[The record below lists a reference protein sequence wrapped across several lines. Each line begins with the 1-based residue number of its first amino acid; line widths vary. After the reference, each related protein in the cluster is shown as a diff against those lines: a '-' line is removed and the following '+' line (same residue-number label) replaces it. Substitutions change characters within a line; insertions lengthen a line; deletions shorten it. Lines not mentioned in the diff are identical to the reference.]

1 MVIFMI
7 TLSEFKKTKDFLVC
21 VDSDGCA
28 MDTMD
33 IKHIKCF
40 GPCMVEV
47 WQLQKWEKDIL
58 KRWNEINLYTLT
70 RGINRFKGLSLALSE
85 INEQY
90 RAIDG
95 IDDLIYWSKNADE
108 LSNTSLKKEIEK
120 SPEKGIFK
128 LALKWSENV
137 NEAIKKLPE
146 SEIKPFPLVKEALKL
161 AHEKADVAIVSSA
174 NLGAVLD
181 EWEKHGLLEHTD
193 IVLTQNV
200 GSKAFCISELL
211 KKGYNN
217 KKVVMCGDAPGDL
230 KAAESN
236 KVYYFPILVKSEEKS
251 WQTFINQGF
260 SHLLNDSYEE
270 YETIIKRDFYKNL
283 GAE

>member
-1 MVIFMI
+1 MI

-47 WQLQKWEKDIL
+47 WALQKWEKEIL

-85 INEQY
+85 ISEQY
-90 RAIDG
+90 QPIDG
-95 IDDLIYWSKNADE
+95 IDDLVHWSNNADE
-108 LSNTSLKKEIEK
+108 LSNASLEKEIK
-120 SPEKGIFK
+120 NAPEKEIFK

-137 NEAIKKLPE
+137 NEAIKKLPQ

-211 KKGYNN
+211 KKGYDN

-236 KVYYFPILVKSEEKS
+236 KIYYFPILVKNEEKS
-251 WQTFINQGF
+251 WQDFINQGF
-260 SHLLNDSYEE
+260 SHLLDGSYEE

>member
-1 MVIFMI
+1 MV

-40 GPCMVEV
+40 DPCMVEV
-47 WQLQKWEKDIL
+47 WQLQKWENEIL

-85 INEQY
+85 INKQY

-95 IDDLIYWSKNADE
+95 INDLIYWSENADE
-108 LSNTSLKKEIEK
+108 LSNASLEKEIK
-120 SPEKGIFK
+120 NAPEKEIFK

-211 KKGYNN
+211 KKGYDN

-236 KVYYFPILVKSEEKS
+236 KVYYFPILVKNEEKS
-251 WQTFINQGF
+251 WQDFINQGF
-260 SHLLNDSYEE
+260 SHLLDDSYEE

>member
-1 MVIFMI
+1 MI

-33 IKHIKCF
+33 IKHIRCF

-47 WQLQKWEKDIL
+47 WQLQKWENEIL

-70 RGINRFKGLSLALSE
+70 RGINRFKGLSLALNE

-95 IDDLIYWSKNADE
+95 IEDLIYWSDNADE
-108 LSNTSLKKEIEK
+108 LSNTSLEKEIEK
-120 SPEKGIFK
+120 APEKDIFK

-146 SEIKPFPLVKEALKL
+146 SEIKPYPLVKEALKL

-174 NLGAVLD
+174 NLGAVLE

-211 KKGYNN
+211 KKGYDN
-217 KKVVMCGDAPGDL
+217 KNVLMCGDAPGDL

-236 KVYYFPILVKSEEKS
+236 NVHFYPILVKREEES
-251 WQTFINQGF
+251 WKDFINQGF
-260 SHLLNDSYEE
+260 SLLLENNFDE
-270 YETIIKRDFYKNL
+270 YETIKRRDFYKNL

>member
-1 MVIFMI
+1 MI

-95 IDDLIYWSKNADE
+95 IDDLIYWSENADE
-108 LSNTSLKKEIEK
+108 LSNASLKKEIEK
-120 SPEKGIFK
+120 SPEKEIFK

-211 KKGYNN
+211 KKGYDN

-236 KVYYFPILVKSEEKS
+236 KVYYFPILVKNEEKS

-260 SHLLNDSYEE
+260 SHLLDDSYEE